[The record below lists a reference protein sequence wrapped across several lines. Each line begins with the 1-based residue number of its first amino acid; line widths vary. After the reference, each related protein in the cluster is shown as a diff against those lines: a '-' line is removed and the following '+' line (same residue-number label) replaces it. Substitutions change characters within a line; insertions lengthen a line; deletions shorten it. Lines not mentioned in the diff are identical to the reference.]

1 VEPIEGGSVVANYVL
16 VFKGGSMAETEAEQ
30 QAVMAAWGRWFGELG
45 QAVVDG
51 GNPFG
56 PSASV
61 APDGK
66 VSDGAASGLTGYT
79 ILQADSLAAASEM
92 ATGCPVLASG
102 GSIEVYEVFAV
113 M

>member
-1 VEPIEGGSVVANYVL
+1 VANYVL

-61 APDGK
+61 APDGT

-92 ATGCPVLASG
+92 AAGCPVLASG